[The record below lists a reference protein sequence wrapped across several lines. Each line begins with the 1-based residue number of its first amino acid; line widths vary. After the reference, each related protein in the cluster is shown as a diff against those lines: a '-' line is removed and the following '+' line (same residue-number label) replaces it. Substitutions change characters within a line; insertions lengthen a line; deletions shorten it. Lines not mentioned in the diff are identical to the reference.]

1 MQWQRGGPIA
11 APTFELA
18 ARPPKRIHTM
28 AYISSTDLPIGGALR
43 GGRKGAFARAL
54 DRLMEAR
61 MREAQRTVNGYLL
74 TLDDQ
79 TLAELGHDRATLVKH
94 GATARTPL

>member
-1 MQWQRGGPIA
+1 
-11 APTFELA
+11 
-18 ARPPKRIHTM
+18 M
-28 AYISSTDLPIGGALR
+28 AYLSSTDLSIGGGVR
-43 GGRKGAFARAL
+43 SGRKGMFARAL

-61 MREAQRTVNGYLL
+61 MREAQRVVNGYLL

-79 TLAELGHDRATLVKH
+79 TLAELGHDRATLVRH